1 MYVRY
6 IFDVLIY
13 LVVICSGTT
22 CVMVEYLIMLFG
34 SMCMVQ
40 FPSWLHNIVVPCSPL
55 VRNILIHW
63 GHIEGSGFIAYFSL
77 NELCCKCNVKLKLYS
92 SGPLVQLIM

>member
-1 MYVRY
+1 
-6 IFDVLIY
+6 

-22 CVMVEYLIMLFG
+22 CIMVKYLIMLFG

-40 FPSWLHNIVVPCSPL
+40 FSSWLHNIVVPCSPL
-55 VRNILIHW
+55 VRNILIPW
-63 GHIEGSGFIAYFSL
+63 GHIEGSRFVTYFSL
-77 NELCCKCNVKLKLYS
+77 NELCCKCNVKLKLYT